1 MLTLSS
7 WDLVRYFH
15 NRSEMQNE
23 WKPAAQ
29 YVLRHQ
35 QVGDEIVFYSLPHP
49 FLYYVSRETQGHGST
64 FLPKTGFSLPQET
77 IVSEVKSK
85 N

>member
-1 MLTLSS
+1 MFVSRFAYVYACTCSFGRLLHCTFKPPRPPSFVLPSVSCLGLMLTLSS

-29 YVLRHQ
+29 YVHA
-35 QVGDEIVFYSLPHP
+35 V
-49 FLYYVSRETQGHGST
+49 
-64 FLPKTGFSLPQET
+64 
-77 IVSEVKSK
+77 
-85 N
+85 